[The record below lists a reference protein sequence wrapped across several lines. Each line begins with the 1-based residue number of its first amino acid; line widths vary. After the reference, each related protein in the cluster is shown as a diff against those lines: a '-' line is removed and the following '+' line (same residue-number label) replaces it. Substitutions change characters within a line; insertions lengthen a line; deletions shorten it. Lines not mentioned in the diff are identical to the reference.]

1 MEGKSQPTSL
11 VAVCFLELTFPHL
24 YSHFLRS
31 DRSQGDLTIQDV
43 EETLPT
49 ESLRRSKRDKEP
61 LAAAVLVGAAVGSAA
76 TTVSSGDS
84 TEGISNRR
92 SIASGESVVTEVI
105 SNRSGN
111 KSLVPPQSRDVEDS
125 EESSAS
131 VASSNKEA
139 SRK

>member
-1 MEGKSQPTSL
+1 MEGKSQSTFSCCRL
-11 VAVCFLELTFPHL
+11 FLELTFPHL

-61 LAAAVLVGAAVGSAA
+61 LVAAVLVGAAVGSAA